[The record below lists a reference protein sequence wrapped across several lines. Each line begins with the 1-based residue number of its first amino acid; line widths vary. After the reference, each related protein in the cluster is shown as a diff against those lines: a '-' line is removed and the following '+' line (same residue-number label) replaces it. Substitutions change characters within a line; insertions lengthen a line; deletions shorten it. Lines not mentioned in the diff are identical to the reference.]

1 VIKIESLNYIIKN
14 NKYNTCI
21 CVECKTQE
29 EINNLLKRLNLD
41 VEIKA
46 KAPLHLSII
55 LKKDGKFQ
63 IIY

>member
-1 VIKIESLNYIIKN
+1 VIEIESLNYIIKN
-14 NKYNTCI
+14 NNYNTCI

>member
-1 VIKIESLNYIIKN
+1 MIKIKNLEYIFKN
-14 NKYNTCI
+14 NNYNTCI
-21 CVECKTQE
+21 CVECKRQE
-29 EINNLLKRLNLD
+29 EIDKLLKKINLD

-46 KAPLHLSII
+46 KATLHLSII

>member
-1 VIKIESLNYIIKN
+1 MIKIENLECIFKN
-14 NKYNTCI
+14 NNYNTCI

-29 EINNLLKRLNLD
+29 EIDKLLKKLNLD

-46 KAPLHLSII
+46 KTPLHLSII

>member
-1 VIKIESLNYIIKN
+1 VFKIESLNYIIKN

>member
-1 VIKIESLNYIIKN
+1 MIKIEILEYIIKN
-14 NKYNTCI
+14 NNYNTCI

-29 EINNLLKRLNLD
+29 EIDKLLKKLNLD

>member
-1 VIKIESLNYIIKN
+1 MIEIENLNYIIKN
-14 NKYNTCI
+14 NKYNTCL

-29 EINNLLKRLNLD
+29 ELNELLKQLNLD
-41 VEIKA
+41 VKIKA
-46 KAPLHLSII
+46 KTPLHLSII

>member
-1 VIKIESLNYIIKN
+1 VIEIESLNYIIKN

>member
-1 VIKIESLNYIIKN
+1 MIKIENLDYIIKN
-14 NKYNTCI
+14 NKYNTCL

-29 EINNLLKRLNLD
+29 EIDRLLKKLNLD

-46 KAPLHLSII
+46 KTPLYLSII